1 MKILQNQNNEG
12 FFIHFPKIWL
22 HFNNKTPT
30 DIEEILL
37 RTKIILSSNNPCIY
51 SITPKNITDKV
62 TIIKDLCRFLQPDL
76 VYYIRFEEKLGH
88 TQLNSERISM
98 HAMHDLIPNVGSTI
112 LGKKL
117 LNRSS
122 SRFSVLT
129 TKLLGK

>member
-1 MKILQNQNNEG
+1 MKISQNQNNEG
-12 FFIHFPKIWL
+12 FFIHFPKTWL

-98 HAMHDLIPNVGSTI
+98 HVVDLIPNVGSII

-129 TKLLGK
+129 IKLLGK

>member
-1 MKILQNQNNEG
+1 MKISQNQNNEG
-12 FFIHFPKIWL
+12 FFIHFPKTWL

-98 HAMHDLIPNVGSTI
+98 HVVDLIPNVGSTI

>member
-1 MKILQNQNNEG
+1 MKISQNQNNEG
-12 FFIHFPKIWL
+12 FFIHFPKAWL

-98 HAMHDLIPNVGSTI
+98 HVVDLIPNVGSTI

-129 TKLLGK
+129 IKLLGK

>member
-12 FFIHFPKIWL
+12 FFIHFPKTWL

-98 HAMHDLIPNVGSTI
+98 HVVDLTPNVGSTI

>member
-22 HFNNKTPT
+22 RFNNKTPT

-98 HAMHDLIPNVGSTI
+98 HVVDLIPNVGSTI

>member
-1 MKILQNQNNEG
+1 MKISQNQNNED
-12 FFIHFPKIWL
+12 FFIHFPKTWL

-98 HAMHDLIPNVGSTI
+98 HVVDLIPNVGSTI

-129 TKLLGK
+129 IKLLGK

>member
-1 MKILQNQNNEG
+1 M
-12 FFIHFPKIWL
+12 
-22 HFNNKTPT
+22 
-30 DIEEILL
+30 

-98 HAMHDLIPNVGSTI
+98 HVVDLIPNVGSTI

>member
-1 MKILQNQNNEG
+1 MKISQNQNNEG
-12 FFIHFPKIWL
+12 FFIHFPKTWL

-98 HAMHDLIPNVGSTI
+98 HVVDLIPNVGSTI

-129 TKLLGK
+129 IKLLGK

>member
-12 FFIHFPKIWL
+12 FFIHFPKTWL

-98 HAMHDLIPNVGSTI
+98 HVVDLIPNVGSTI

>member
-12 FFIHFPKIWL
+12 FFIHFPKTWL

-98 HAMHDLIPNVGSTI
+98 HVVDLIPNVGSTI

-129 TKLLGK
+129 IKLLGK